1 MLLKRC
7 ALPVHAT
14 VDARVGAGVSG
25 LGTPPAQTGHQE
37 ATTGLESETDGCR
50 SGVGKECGIR
60 DAVETASDPGGGSE
74 LTAHEQ
80 SWFEQLVGGPEI
92 VAWLE
97 PEEHEHDDEK
107 NPDGGAERL

>member
-1 MLLKRC
+1 MPQARTQLAHGTMLLKRC

-80 SWFEQLVGGPEI
+80 SWFEPE
-92 VAWLE
+92 
-97 PEEHEHDDEK
+97 
-107 NPDGGAERL
+107 NPDGGAE